1 MKITYLKKNR
11 DGAKSQER
19 AILEMLLDME
29 IDDAWIPPTD
39 DERLQSGGD
48 ISAYE
53 KYKTD
58 FALFRFD
65 NCREQGYMLLDR
77 NSCLCMIWYEHR
89 NSDSICIA
97 RMRTPE
103 KEVDAD
109 AFFAYLDEHKPD
121 ADKWN
126 MYEESFS
133 YGEIG
138 KAVHYIVEQFEEE
151 Y

>member
-1 MKITYLKKNR
+1 MKITYLQKNR

-29 IDDAWIPPTD
+29 VDNAYISPD
-39 DERLQSGGD
+39 DEGGEPGNYD
-48 ISAYE
+48 

-58 FALFRFD
+58 FALFRFE

-77 NSCLCMIWYEHR
+77 TSCLCMIWYEHR

-97 RMRTPE
+97 RMRSPKKTLQTQDFWAWLE
-103 KEVDAD
+103 
-109 AFFAYLDEHKPD
+109 DEKPD

-138 KAVHYIVEQFEEE
+138 KAAHYIIEQFEEE